1 MKPTWHYYEAHIN
14 LGAMVEALAEGLPEV
29 LNKINFKTT
38 DIVSMPYEG
47 LESEDFTVIIT
58 TKDSNL
64 KILTQRVKDSVTL
77 LSGLGYKVQRY
88 KVESTITD
96 SKYDDVFGL
105 IGV

>member
-14 LGAMVEALAEGLPEV
+14 LGEMAGALADGLPEV

-64 KILTQRVKDSVTL
+64 KVLTQRVKDSVNL